1 MELEQV
7 KQKREQL
14 QSEINTKVEEL
25 NAIKE
30 NKASLEAKLNA
41 KREEIATAEQSIFD
55 KREDLKKLEIT
66 LEVMNR

>member
-41 KREEIATAEQSIFD
+41 KREEIATAEQTIFD
-55 KREDLKKLEIT
+55 KREDLKKLEIA
-66 LEVMNR
+66 LEVMSR